1 MDGAVCGV
9 LSPRNGTRMNIRDF
23 HIGDEASLYQV
34 LHSAVHRVAS
44 RDYTPEQLNA
54 WAPAEPDHEAWMIKM
69 RALRPFV
76 AEIEGVIA
84 GYADLQ
90 ASGYIVHFF
99 VSADFPRRGVGRMLM
114 DRIHEKAAHLGIT
127 QLTSD
132 VSKTAQPFFTRFG
145 FEIVEQRFPVRQ
157 GVTIPNALMRKTLVR
172 QAAA

>member
-1 MDGAVCGV
+1 
-9 LSPRNGTRMNIRDF
+9 MNIRDF
-23 HIGDEASLYQV
+23 RIGDEATLYHV
-34 LHSAVHRVAS
+34 LHSAVHRVAA

-54 WAPAEPDHEAWMIKM
+54 WAPPEPEHEAWMLKM

-76 AEIEGVIA
+76 AEIDGVIA

-90 ASGYIVHFF
+90 PSGYIVHFF

-114 DRIHEKAAHLGIT
+114 DRIHEKASHLGVT
-127 QLTSD
+127 ALTSD
-132 VSKTAQPFFTRFG
+132 VSRTAQPFFTHFG

-157 GVTIPNALMRKTLVR
+157 GVTIPNALMRKTLTR